1 MDVVLD
7 AGGVRLRGHV
17 ARPHAGAAGR
27 TPHGLVLCHGFPSGP
42 RGAANSAETY
52 PDLADRLAADAGWTV
67 LSFNFRGT
75 GDSEGDFSIGGW
87 LSDLRAAIDYL
98 LAEEADGV
106 WLAGFSTGGALAIC
120 AAAEDDR
127 VSGVATLAA
136 PADFDSWADDPDRF
150 LAYAREVGVIRSA
163 DFPADKATWSRELR
177 ETRAASA
184 AGKIPPRP
192 LLVVHGSEDDVVSVL
207 DARQLADAADGAVD
221 LRVLTGAG
229 HRLRHDP
236 RAIAALLGWLD
247 RQGA

>member
-1 MDVVLD
+1 MEVVLD

-17 ARPHAGAAGR
+17 ARPPASATGR
-27 TPHGLVLCHGFPSGP
+27 HGLVLCHGFPSGP

-52 PDLADRLAADAGWTV
+52 PDLADRLAAEAGWVV

-75 GDSEGDFSIGGW
+75 GDSAGDFSIGGW
-87 LSDLRAAIDYL
+87 LADLGAAIDHL
-98 LAEEADGV
+98 FAEQQVDAV

-120 AAAEDDR
+120 AAAEDER
-127 VSGVATLAA
+127 VAGVATMAA
-136 PADFDSWADDPDRF
+136 PAAFDEWADDPDRF
-150 LAYAREVGVIRSA
+150 LAYAREVGVIRSP
-163 DFPADKATWSRELR
+163 DFPADKAKWSRELR

-192 LLVVHGSEDDVVSVL
+192 MLVVHGSEDDVVPVV
-207 DARQLADAADGAVD
+207 DARQLAEAADGAVE

-236 RAIAALLGWLD
+236 RAIAVLLGWLD
-247 RQGA
+247 RQTL